1 MKILYYDCFSGI
13 SGDMNLGALLDLGI
27 DKSYLINE
35 LKKIKLDEYEIEVSK
50 ELKQGIEGTKVN
62 VIVKEKHHHHNHKHG
77 HSHSHSHHRHYSD
90 IKKMIEGSDLSENV
104 KSGSL
109 KVFEKIGIAEAKI
122 HGKTLE
128 EIHFHEVG
136 AVDSIV
142 DIVGAAILIEK
153 LGVEQIYSSSVQVGG
168 GFVKCAHGTFPVPA
182 PATTEIL
189 SGIPIKKGVV
199 EHETT
204 TPTGA
209 AILAS
214 YVNVFDDKAQLKIEK
229 TAYGIGHKDF
239 GIPNVL
245 RVHLAE
251 VETHTSYGTSII
263 TECNIDDMN
272 PEYYEFV
279 MDKLFDGGVNDVY
292 FTPIHMKKSRPAI
305 KLSVLHPKE
314 LSQEIEKIIFEHT
327 STIGLRRITVEKAF
341 LKREFKKIK
350 TKYGDITIK
359 YAFTGNAEK
368 KWKPEYIE
376 CVTIANDNNISL
388 QELYNEINKHIE

>member
-35 LKKIKLDEYEIEVSK
+35 LKKIKLDEYELEIKK

-62 VIVKEKHHHHNHKHG
+62 VKVKEKHHHHHSHEHG
-77 HSHSHSHHRHYSD
+77 HTHSHSHHRHYSD
-90 IKKMIEGSDLSENV
+90 IKKMIEESELSQTV
-104 KSGSL
+104 KLRSL
-109 KVFEKIGIAEAKI
+109 KMFEKIGLAEAKI

-142 DIVGAAILIEK
+142 DIVGAAILLEK
-153 LGVEQIYSSSVQVGG
+153 LDVDRIYSSSVQVGG
-168 GFVKCAHGTFPVPA
+168 GFVECAHGTFPVPA

-189 SGIPIKKGVV
+189 TGIPIKKGAV

-209 AILAS
+209 AILATN
-214 YVNVFDDKAQLKIEK
+214 VNIFDDKVQLKIEK

-239 GIPNVL
+239 GIPNIL

-251 VETHTSYGTSII
+251 IEPHTVYGTSII

-272 PEYYEFV
+272 PEFYEFV
-279 MDKLFDGGVNDVY
+279 MEKLFESGASDVY

-305 KLSVLHPKE
+305 KLSVLHPDE
-314 LSQEIEKIIFEHT
+314 LSHTVERLLFEHT

-341 LKREFKKIK
+341 LKREIRKVV
-350 TKYGDITIK
+350 TKYGEVTIK
-359 YAFTGNAEK
+359 YTFIGDSER
-368 KWKPEYIE
+368 KWKPEYRE
-376 CVTIANDNNISL
+376 CVKIANENNISL
-388 QELYNEINKHIE
+388 QDVYNEINKHI